1 MSTNILVTDD
11 RLSFSLSL
19 ADLLRVQGLYV
30 CVTSESGASSTKDI
44 KKEQKIGPMLEW
56 NRNSVFSTQSLA
68 LQLKNLNI
76 AIDTAIIVF
85 DAPMY
90 AELYTESDALSI
102 EAVFSELI
110 TANMQL
116 LSMLIDYFTKQKN
129 GKLIFVH
136 RDVPSPCHTI
146 PVAAASSAFVRLAE
160 EIAAFYANDSRS
172 FLQTLLVKLDNEDN
186 EAYAD
191 WIVSQIQQDQ
201 PIRST
206 GRWVKAGQRGFF
218 AKASL

>member
-19 ADLLRVQGLYV
+19 ADFLRVQGLYV
-30 CVTSESGASSTKDI
+30 CVTSESGALPTKDI
-44 KKEQKIGPMLEW
+44 KKEQKIGPILEW

-76 AIDTAIIVF
+76 AIDTAVIVF
-85 DAPMY
+85 DAPAY

-102 EAVFSELI
+102 EAVFGELI

-116 LSMLIDYFTKQKN
+116 LSMLIDYFTKQRN

-136 RDVPSPCHTI
+136 RDVPIPCHTI
-146 PVAAASSAFVRLAE
+146 SVAAASSAFVRLAE
-160 EIAAFYANDSRS
+160 EIAASYANDSHS
-172 FLQTLLVKLDNEDN
+172 FLQTLLVKLDSEDN

-201 PIRST
+201 LTRST